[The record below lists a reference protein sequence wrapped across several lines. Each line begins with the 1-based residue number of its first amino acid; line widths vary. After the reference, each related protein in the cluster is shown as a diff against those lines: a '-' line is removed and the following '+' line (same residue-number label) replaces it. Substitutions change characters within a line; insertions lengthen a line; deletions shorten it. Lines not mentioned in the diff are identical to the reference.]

1 MTILLLRHGETL
13 LNASRVMQPADT
25 PLGPRGRAQAQAA
38 AARLAALQPAAILS
52 SDLPRAWQTAEAVAA
67 ASGLAIEPSALLHER
82 NFGALRGRPRDSLGF
97 DPLELVDAPEGGE
110 SMADFVRRAAAAW
123 ALVRRRRAEL
133 GGPLVVVSHG
143 LLIHAWLR
151 HHAALPAGYVLPGRL
166 GNTGLSI
173 VGDAP
178 PHPASLVGCT
188 AHLPA
193 ELADRTPAVPGA

>member
-25 PLGPRGRAQAQAA
+25 PLGPRGRSQAQAA
-38 AARLAALQPAAILS
+38 AARLATLRPAAILS

-67 ASGLAIEPSALLHER
+67 ATGLPIEASALLHER
-82 NFGALRGRPRDSLGF
+82 NFGALRGRPRDSLDV

-110 SMADFVRRAAAAW
+110 SMAGFLQRAASAW
-123 ALVRRRRAEL
+123 ALVQRRRAEL
-133 GGPLVVVSHG
+133 GGPLLVVSHG

-151 HHAALPAGYVLPGRL
+151 HHAALPAGTALPGRL

-173 VGDAP
+173 VGESP
-178 PHPASLVGCT
+178 PHAAHLVDCT
-188 AHLPA
+188 AHLSA
-193 ELADRTPAVPGA
+193 DLADRTPTAPGA